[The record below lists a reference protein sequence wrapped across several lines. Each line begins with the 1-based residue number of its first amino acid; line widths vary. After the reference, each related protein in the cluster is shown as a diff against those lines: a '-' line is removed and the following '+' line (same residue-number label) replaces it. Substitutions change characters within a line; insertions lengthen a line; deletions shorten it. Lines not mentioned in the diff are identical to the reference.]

1 MNRKPTDQGLVVQS
15 ADPRDRYYL
24 RLSFVVSGL
33 ALLGLL
39 LVHGWPARQTDA
51 SGILFL
57 ALSYASIR
65 LLQFLSIG
73 QAGSSMLRYT
83 TLVFDQVF
91 LGLAL
96 LAGGPDLLL
105 TPLSLLLILGANAY
119 PIRYVWLA
127 GFSALS
133 IRLVTILL
141 SPAITLDNHQI
152 LVLSLTIFLPLLLT
166 LKKHCKL
173 TPHIDV
179 SDDETLQPDQ
189 ATEATEATMPSAPT
203 PVEPTATVS
212 NTTAPRNGRR
222 FLILSNCPNNIAL
235 LSRQLSEWGHE
246 TTTCGNSLQAFK
258 HMLSRRQ
265 GEVFTPY
272 SILFV
277 DGDSLD
283 IEPLSL
289 ARLVKDEPLL
299 TNLRL
304 ICIQPSFYNDKY
316 AQRLLRAGYHTLLES
331 PWSKEQ
337 LFSVIS
343 YESDQ
348 QDLASNVVSLSK
360 HRNIKQAYT
369 RQKQLLIADSPSEE
383 RALLASALSQA
394 GYSVRNVENGNQAL
408 DALEEHFFDLAIIN
422 TDLPV
427 MSGVQVVKLH
437 RFTTPYKHWVP
448 FIFLHD
454 ENDPD
459 ILNQCQSIGVDIC
472 LFKPVSPHEALLSI
486 LAALDKGDLQ
496 NLTYVYR
503 STDPI
508 QFKNNRIQD
517 AMLLDHMTL
526 FRLEKLETGIS
537 FINELFRIFEMEGH
551 IILERMGQAVAQQNL
566 GLYRDQAQILF
577 DSAGQL
583 GAVVLYELS
592 QQASKLS
599 AREFEYKGSDVLS
612 EIEQTFN
619 LTLQAY
625 HYYLSQRTAVLNSEP
640 IEPAT

>member
-1 MNRKPTDQGLVVQS
+1 MNQKPAERIPAVPQV
-15 ADPRDRYYL
+15 DPHDRYYL
-24 RLSFVVSGL
+24 RLSFVVSCVT
-33 ALLGLL
+33 LLGLL
-39 LVHGWPARQTDA
+39 LAHLWPIRHVDGI
-51 SGILFL
+51 GILVL
-57 ALSYASIR
+57 ALAYASIR
-65 LLQFLSIG
+65 FIQFLSNG
-73 QAGSSMLRYT
+73 QAGSKVLRST
-83 TLVFDQVF
+83 TLIFDQVF

-105 TPLSLLLILGANAY
+105 APLSLLLILGARSYGVRQA
-119 PIRYVWLA
+119 WLA
-127 GFSALS
+127 ALSALS
-133 IRLVTILL
+133 MRLVAVFLSQSLALDSLQFLVMGLTLL
-141 SPAITLDNHQI
+141 LP
-152 LVLSLTIFLPLLLT
+152 LVLSLKNTESAAS
-166 LKKHCKL
+166 H
-173 TPHIDV
+173 
-179 SDDETLQPDQ
+179 SDDASQPAQQTIAQTEPASAAPEEKTKAFKET
-189 ATEATEATMPSAPT
+189 PS
-203 PVEPTATVS
+203 
-212 NTTAPRNGRR
+212 PRNSRR
-222 FLILSNCPNNIAL
+222 FLILSNSQNNIEL

-246 TTTCGNSLQAFK
+246 STTCGNSLQAFK

-265 GEVFTPY
+265 GEVFAPY
-272 SILFV
+272 SCLLV
-277 DGDSLD
+277 DGESLD

-289 ARLVKDEPLL
+289 ARLINDEPRLK
-299 TNLRL
+299 NLRL

-337 LFSVIS
+337 LFSIIS
-343 YESDQ
+343 YEADQ
-348 QDLASNVVSLSK
+348 QPLAANVVSLSR

-369 RQKQLLIADSPSEE
+369 RQKQLLIADAPSEE
-383 RALLASALSQA
+383 RNLLASALGQA
-394 GYSVRNVENGNQAL
+394 GYSVRTVENGDQVL
-408 DALEEHFFDLAIIN
+408 DTLEEHFFDLAIIN
-422 TDLPV
+422 TELPV

-454 ENDPD
+454 QNDPE

-503 STDPI
+503 NTDPI

-526 FRLEKLETGIS
+526 LRLEKLETGIS
-537 FINELFRIFEMEGH
+537 FIDELFRIFETEGRSILDRME
-551 IILERMGQAVAQQNL
+551 QAVAQQHL
-566 GLYRDQAQILF
+566 GQFLDQAQTLL

-592 QQASKLS
+592 QQASKMS
-599 AREFEYKGSDVLS
+599 AREFEYKGSDILS

-625 HYYLSQRTAVLNSEP
+625 HYYLSQRTAALHSEP

>member
-1 MNRKPTDQGLVVQS
+1 MNQKPAERIPAVPQTD
-15 ADPRDRYYL
+15 PHDRYYL
-24 RLSFVVSGL
+24 RLSFVVSCVT
-33 ALLGLL
+33 LLGLL
-39 LVHGWPARQTDA
+39 LAHIWPIRHVDGI
-51 SGILFL
+51 GILVL
-57 ALSYASIR
+57 ALAYTSIR
-65 LLQFLSIG
+65 FIQFLSNR
-73 QAGSSMLRYT
+73 QAGSKVLRCT
-83 TLVFDQVF
+83 TLIFDQVF

-105 TPLSLLLILGANAY
+105 APLSLLLILGARSY
-119 PIRYVWLA
+119 GIRQTWLA
-127 GFSALS
+127 AVSSLS
-133 IRLVTILL
+133 MRLVAILL
-141 SPAITLDNHQI
+141 SQSLTLDSMQL
-152 LVLSLTIFLPLLLT
+152 LVMGLTLILPLIFS
-166 LKKHCKL
+166 LKNTDSAASHN
-173 TPHIDV
+173 
-179 SDDETLQPDQ
+179 DDASPPVQQAIAQPEP
-189 ATEATEATMPSAPT
+189 ASAA
-203 PVEPTATVS
+203 PVEKGKAFKD
-212 NTTAPRNGRR
+212 APSPRISRR
-222 FLILSNCPNNIAL
+222 FLILSNSQNNIEL

-246 TTTCGNSLQAFK
+246 STTCGNSLQAFK

-265 GEVFTPY
+265 GEVFAPY
-272 SILFV
+272 SCLLV
-277 DGDSLD
+277 DGESLD

-289 ARLVKDEPLL
+289 ARLINDEPRLK
-299 TNLRL
+299 NLRL

-316 AQRLLRAGYHTLLES
+316 VQRLLRAGYHTLLVS
-331 PWSKEQ
+331 PWAKEQ
-337 LFSVIS
+337 LFSIIS
-343 YESDQ
+343 YEADQ
-348 QDLASNVVSLSK
+348 QPLAADVVSLSR

-369 RQKQLLIADSPSEE
+369 RQKQLLIADAPSEE
-383 RALLASALSQA
+383 RNLLASALSQA
-394 GYSVRNVENGNQAL
+394 GYSVRTVEKGDQVL
-408 DALEEHFFDLAIIN
+408 DTLEEHFFDLAIVN
-422 TDLPV
+422 TELPV

-454 ENDPD
+454 QNDPE

-503 STDPI
+503 NTDPI

-526 FRLEKLETGIS
+526 LRLEKLETGIS
-537 FINELFRIFEMEGH
+537 FIDELFRIFETEGRGILDRME
-551 IILERMGQAVAQQNL
+551 QAVAQQHL
-566 GLYRDQAQILF
+566 GQFLDQAQTLL

-592 QQASKLS
+592 QQASKMS
-599 AREFEYKGSDVLS
+599 AREFEYKGSDLLS

-625 HYYLSQRTAVLNSEP
+625 HYYLSQRTAALHSEP

>member
-1 MNRKPTDQGLVVQS
+1 MNWKSTDQGLAARS
-15 ADPRDRYYL
+15 ADPRDRHYF
-24 RLSFVVSGL
+24 RLSFVVSCVT
-33 ALLGLL
+33 LLGLL
-39 LVHGWPARQTDA
+39 LIHDWPVRQTGA

-65 LLQFLSIG
+65 LLLFLSIG
-73 QAGSSMLRYT
+73 QAGSSVLRYT
-83 TLVFDQVF
+83 TPVFDQVF

-96 LAGGPDLLL
+96 LAGGPGLLL
-105 TPLSLLLILGANAY
+105 TPLSLILILGANAY

-127 GFSALS
+127 GFSALC
-133 IRLVTILL
+133 IRAVTILL
-141 SPAITLDNHQI
+141 SPAISLDNHQI
-152 LVLSLTIFLPLLLT
+152 LVLSLTIFLTLLLT
-166 LKKHCKL
+166 LKKHHKL
-173 TPHIDV
+173 APHAEASYDE
-179 SDDETLQPDQ
+179 SDRPDQPDQ
-189 ATEATEATMPSAPT
+189 ETEASASLPT
-203 PVEPTATVS
+203 LVEPTATFS
-212 NTTAPRNGRR
+212 NTSTPRNGRR
-222 FLILSNCPNNIAL
+222 FLILSNSTNNIAL
-235 LSRQLSEWGHE
+235 LSQQLSEWGHE
-246 TTTCGNSLQAFK
+246 TTSCGNSLQAFK
-258 HMLSRRQ
+258 HMLSRCQ

-277 DGDSLD
+277 DGESLD

-316 AQRLLRAGYHTLLES
+316 AQRLLQAGYHTLLES

-343 YESDQ
+343 YETEQ

-383 RALLASALSQA
+383 RGLLSSALGQA
-394 GYSVRNVENGNQAL
+394 GYSVRTVENGDQAL

-437 RFTTPYKHWVP
+437 RFTTSYKHWVP

-454 ENDPD
+454 ENDPE
-459 ILNQCQSIGVDIC
+459 ILNQCQNIGVDIC

-526 FRLEKLETGIS
+526 LRLEKLETGIS
-537 FINELFRIFEMEGH
+537 FINELFRIFEVEGH
-551 IILERMGQAVAQQNL
+551 TILERMGQAVAKQNL
-566 GLYRDQAQILF
+566 GLYLDQAQILF

-599 AREFEYKGSDVLS
+599 AREFEYKGSDILS

-625 HYYLSQRTAVLNSEP
+625 QYYLSQRSAVMNSEP